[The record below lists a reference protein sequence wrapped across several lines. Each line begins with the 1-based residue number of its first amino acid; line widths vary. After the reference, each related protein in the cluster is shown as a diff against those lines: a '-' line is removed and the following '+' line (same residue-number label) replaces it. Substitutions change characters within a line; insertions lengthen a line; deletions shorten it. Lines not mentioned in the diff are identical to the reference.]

1 MLNNLKKKLLKKLE
15 SNVLNYL
22 ILNAILINFSIT
34 FILFCFVCNSTVL
47 FKLLWLFFLII
58 IITFV
63 LIELEVIV
71 FYDKKCEIIFNDESN
86 LYNDF
91 YKLSNYF
98 NNRFVKVLI
107 LVSPFFCTLYYIFIL
122 NNQYQW
128 IYLNISW
135 FLFAFQYL
143 HFIFKFNK
151 NKLQNQNNPSESIS
165 IIIEPSIDQPNYIKK
180 ETIEKP
186 ISKIADIEKDLELP
200 NTPEFEKATIEKP
213 INKIADIEKDLEL
226 PNTPEFEKATIE
238 NPINKIA
245 DIVKDLKLPN
255 TPENANEIGL
265 AGELYV
271 LNYEKKILKDNNKID
286 LAEKVRHISIE
297 IGDGAGYD
305 ILSYEFNGDT
315 KFIEVKTTQSNT
327 KQFII
332 TLNEKSKM
340 FGETNYYL
348 YHLTNFNMDT
358 KKGNIKMIKKG
369 ELIKEE
375 VLEYVI
381 SPKN

>member
-1 MLNNLKKKLLKKLE
+1 MTAALLGAWNKPIALPIKMSE
-15 SNVLNYL
+15 KI
-22 ILNAILINFSIT
+22 ILYSKFWKVFWA
-34 FILFCFVCNSTVL
+34 
-47 FKLLWLFFLII
+47 
-58 IITFV
+58 
-63 LIELEVIV
+63 LIEWTRI
-71 FYDKKCEIIFNDESN
+71 K
-86 LYNDF
+86 
-91 YKLSNYF
+91 
-98 NNRFVKVLI
+98 
-107 LVSPFFCTLYYIFIL
+107 
-122 NNQYQW
+122 
-128 IYLNISW
+128 
-135 FLFAFQYL
+135 
-143 HFIFKFNK
+143 
-151 NKLQNQNNPSESIS
+151 SE
-165 IIIEPSIDQPNYIKK
+165 
-180 ETIEKP
+180 T
-186 ISKIADIEKDLELP
+186 
-200 NTPEFEKATIEKP
+200 TIEKP
-213 INKIADIEKDLEL
+213 INKIADIE
-226 PNTPEFEKATIE
+226 
-238 NPINKIA
+238 
-245 DIVKDLKLPN
+245 KDLKLPN

-271 LNYEKKILKDNNKID
+271 LNYKKKILKDNNKID

-381 SPKN
+381 SPKKLELF

>member
-1 MLNNLKKKLLKKLE
+1 MLNNLKNKLLKKLE

-143 HFIFKFNK
+143 HFILKFNK

-165 IIIEPSIDQPNYIKK
+165 IIIEPSIDQPNNIKK
-180 ETIEKP
+180 ETIENP
-186 ISKIADIEKDLELP
+186 ISKIADIEKDLKLP
-200 NTPEFEKATIEKP
+200 NTSEFEKETIEKP
-213 INKIADIEKDLEL
+213 INKIADIE
-226 PNTPEFEKATIE
+226 
-238 NPINKIA
+238 
-245 DIVKDLKLPN
+245 KDLKLPN